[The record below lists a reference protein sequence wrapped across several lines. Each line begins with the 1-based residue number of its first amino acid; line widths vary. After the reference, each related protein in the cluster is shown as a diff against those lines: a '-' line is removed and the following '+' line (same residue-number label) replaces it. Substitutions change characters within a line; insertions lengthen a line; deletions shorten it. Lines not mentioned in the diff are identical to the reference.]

1 MKRVFKEVESL
12 DKKCYEQYGLS
23 EDLLMEHASL
33 GLYHAIPKLSKDI
46 LIVSGSG
53 NNGADGIALA
63 RLLQEEKDVKLY
75 LPLGSKSP
83 MSKVQLTRAK
93 AVGVEIVEMITDSD
107 VIVDCLFGSGLK
119 RELSEDIVTIINKL
133 NSMDG
138 YKLSCDIPTGIDEFG
153 SIGSIAFKAD
163 TTVTMGALKESLYL
177 DCVKD
182 YVGEIVVANLGV
194 ARELYEDESQTYLL
208 DESDLKLPTRELQDT
223 NKGRFGHL
231 GVIAGK
237 KPGAAILCAKA
248 GFAFGSGLVT
258 VVENENYQIPYEIMN
273 SSTLPENITA
283 ICLGMGLGNMYDRE
297 YLLSFLSLEKKP
309 VVVDADMFYREMLA
323 RVLEYKKELVLT
335 PHPKEFCSLLKLTGI
350 ADIEVSELQKRRF
363 HYVREFC
370 DKYSDVVLVLKGA
383 NTLIAQGKELY
394 IQPLGSSTLSKGGS
408 GDVLAGLIGSLLAQ
422 GNSPLKSAIN
432 GSLAHALSLK
442 NFSKNSYALTPEDLI
457 EGVSCL

>member
-1 MKRVFKEVESL
+1 MKRVFKEVKSL
-12 DKKCYEQYGLS
+12 DKKCYEKYSMS
-23 EDLLMEHASL
+23 EDLLMEHAAI
-33 GLYHAIPKLSKDI
+33 GLYNAIPKEAKEI

-63 RLLQEEKDVKLY
+63 RLLQGEKVVKLY
-75 LPLGSKSP
+75 LPLGVKSD
-83 MSKVQLTRAK
+83 MAKLQLTRAK
-93 AVGVEIVEMITDSD
+93 AVGVEIVEDISDSD
-107 VIVDCLFGSGLK
+107 VVVDAIFGSGLNK
-119 RELSEDIVTIINKL
+119 ELSPKISEIVEKL
-133 NSMDG
+133 NGMSG
-138 YKLSCDIPTGIDEFG
+138 YKISCDIPT
-153 SIGSIAFKAD
+153 AMKFKAD
-163 TTVTMGALKESLYL
+163 ITVTMGAIKESLFL
-177 DCVKD
+177 DSSKD

-194 ARELYEDESQTYLL
+194 AAKLYEDETKTYLL
-208 DESDLKLPTRELQDT
+208 EESDLKLPTRELQDT
-223 NKGRFGHL
+223 NKGTFGHL
-231 GVIAGK
+231 AVIAGK

-297 YLLSFLSLEKKP
+297 YLLSFLSLEDKP

-350 ADIEVSELQKRRF
+350 ADIEVEELQKRRF
-363 HYVREFC
+363 DYVREFC
-370 DKYSDVVLVLKGA
+370 HKYSDVVLVLKGA
-383 NTLIAQGKELY
+383 NTIIAQDKDLY

-422 GNSPLKSAIN
+422 GKSPLQSAIN
-432 GSLAHALSLK
+432 GSLAHAMSLK
-442 NFSKNSYALTPEDLI
+442 NFCKNSYALTPEDLI
-457 EGVSCL
+457 EGVRCL